1 MRFLRR
7 SEENDPVAGKQARV
21 CHRQACCIQPDERAP
36 CRLPKR
42 VPAQSPTSSPA
53 SRASSLKYRVVN
65 TLRSRGPSLYKERIS
80 ERRKRRCGQYST
92 QSGTIAFLSG
102 SPATDPTGSDGPVVT
117 FDNADSLL
125 IQGESLSGTLGI
137 YSVSAGTLGKPG
149 SIRFQAEAQLAFGDE
164 KPTDFAQLGST
175 LSLFVDPRADGVVE
189 ACHLSPSGVS
199 GCTSVAVLTS
209 TNGFAE
215 GIAIL

>member
-1 MRFLRR
+1 VGTVQTT
-7 SEENDPVAGKQARV
+7 E
-21 CHRQACCIQPDERAP
+21 
-36 CRLPKR
+36 
-42 VPAQSPTSSPA
+42 TSSGTVTNVFTGFA
-53 SRASSLKYRVVN
+53 GQQSQVQ
-65 TLRSRGPSLYKERIS
+65 G
-80 ERRKRRCGQYST
+80 GQYST

-117 FDNADSLL
+117 FDNTDSLL
-125 IQGESLSGTLGI
+125 IQGESLSGTLGT

-149 SIRFQAEAQLAFGDE
+149 SIRFLAEAQLAFGDE

-175 LSLFVDPRADGVVE
+175 LFVDPRANGVVE

-199 GCTSVAVLTS
+199 GCTSVAVLTR

-215 GIAIL
+215 GIALL